1 MRILTKEKD
10 SLSDKLMEQKLEV
23 LKLKNDI
30 GGGSGGHSTFREIRR
45 QMDLI
50 PTVLEENEDEVNL

>member
-1 MRILTKEKD
+1 
-10 SLSDKLMEQKLEV
+10 MEQKLEV
-23 LKLKNDI
+23 LKLKNDL

-50 PTVLEENEDEVNL
+50 PTVLEENEDDVNL